1 MKTKNVILLTGAAL
15 SLFAIYAMRSIDP
28 QQPVSSVCVVAT
40 EPAPTIC
47 DWDVFTEAMINVESR
62 GNPKAVGSMDDVG
75 VLQIRPIMVM
85 EANRILGREVF
96 IMDDRYDR
104 ELSIL
109 IFNAVQGY
117 HNPSKDLRRA
127 CYIWNSGGGDEY
139 YNKVMKEYDALTN
152 NKKM

>member
-15 SLFAIYAMRSIDP
+15 SLFALYEMRPTPPTQAI
-28 QQPVSSVCVVAT
+28 SSVCVVAT
-40 EPAPTIC
+40 EPVPTVC
-47 DWDVFTEAMINVESR
+47 DWDLFTEAMIKVESR

-109 IFNAVQGY
+109 IFNAVQSY
-117 HNPSKDLRRA
+117 HNPNKDLRRA
-127 CYIWNSGGGDEY
+127 CSIWNSGGGDEY
-139 YNKVMKEYDALTN
+139 YNKVMREYNTLIN
-152 NKKM
+152 NK